1 MDEKYAEYL
10 LVEGRKKYDNIAKEF
25 SDSRAFLWEEL
36 IPLTRYIESGDKVL
50 DLGCGNGRLFGLL
63 REKNINY
70 TGVDSSEGLIKI
82 AKEKY
87 PEEAFRF
94 SVAEALSLSSSDSSF
109 NKIYCIAV
117 LHHIP
122 SDNFRLKFLEEAK
135 RVLKNKGLL
144 ILTVWNLWSKK
155 ETFWFLLKYTI
166 LRFFGKLKLDS
177 RDILYPWKGSQER
190 KKAERYF
197 HCFSKKELENL
208 IKKAG
213 FHVREAGFLA
223 RGNSKK
229 ANLYIV
235 AEK

>member
-10 LVEGRKKYDNIAKEF
+10 LVEGRKGYDVISKEF

-36 IPLTRYIESGDKVL
+36 IPLARYIEPGDKVL

-70 TGVDSSEGLIKI
+70 AGVDSSEELIKI

-87 PEEAFRF
+87 PEEASRF
-94 SVAEALSLSSSDSSF
+94 SIAEALNLSFPDNSF
-109 NKIYCIAV
+109 DKIYCIAV

-166 LRFFGKLKLDS
+166 LRFFGKSKLDQK
-177 RDILYPWKGSQER
+177 DILYLWKGSQE
-190 KKAERYF
+190 KKRAERYF
-197 HCFSKKELENL
+197 HCFDKKELEGL
-208 IKKAG
+208 AKKSG
-213 FHVREAGFLA
+213 FHVRDSGFFS
-223 RGNSKK
+223 RGKNKK
-229 ANLYIV
+229 ANIYLV
-235 AEK
+235 VEK